1 MRPAHGWDAQILLVH
16 GFPARVSSDSEVR
29 AVEDTPTRVIAV
41 VLSETEWQALR
52 ALERE
57 PVGWLRQTIR
67 ERLERK
73 NHSGSIDS
81 IADSERL
88 AS

>member
-1 MRPAHGWDAQILLVH
+1 M
-16 GFPARVSSDSEVR
+16 
-29 AVEDTPTRVIAV
+29 EDHPTRVIAV

-67 ERLERK
+67 ERLEAK
-73 NHSGSIDS
+73 NRSGSVDS
-81 IADSERL
+81 VADPELL